1 MTAPPRV
8 LTEKITTEPKVIS
21 ESLELPIRQK
31 IITQPTVLNKTIKAQ
46 PQFIYGQ
53 NEVIERQPVFL
64 PAQQTYQK
72 VEKNVTVP
80 GNTVE
85 YYTYVQPKEHTI
97 YQKINVNEANV
108 RKQELQPIFKG
119 VQTENNVIPKP
130 VQVPGATIYQQN
142 VLQPVIDRE
151 RTRLEIKDGQESY
164 YEKSPQVLPT
174 QFSESTKVQEEFV
187 PGSTIYKQYTVQPKL
202 TAEHLEVNYQNSQ
215 PIFRTAP
222 VKYNTPITNVN
233 SQTKTYDRSF

>member
-1 MTAPPRV
+1 MQNIFLGLVILASTANAAEVYATDTNGYVDQTAWKEQLLQDQYQGEEEVINREPRIIEERVTAPPRV
-8 LTEKITTEPKVIS
+8 LTEKVTTEPKVIS
-21 ESLELPIRQK
+21 ESLELPIRQR
-31 IITQPTVLNKTIKAQ
+31 IITQPTVLNKTIRAQ

-119 VQTENNVIPKP
+119 V
-130 VQVPGATIYQQN
+130 
-142 VLQPVIDRE
+142 
-151 RTRLEIKDGQESY
+151 
-164 YEKSPQVLPT
+164 
-174 QFSESTKVQEEFV
+174 
-187 PGSTIYKQYTVQPKL
+187 
-202 TAEHLEVNYQNSQ
+202 
-215 PIFRTAP
+215 
-222 VKYNTPITNVN
+222 
-233 SQTKTYDRSF
+233 